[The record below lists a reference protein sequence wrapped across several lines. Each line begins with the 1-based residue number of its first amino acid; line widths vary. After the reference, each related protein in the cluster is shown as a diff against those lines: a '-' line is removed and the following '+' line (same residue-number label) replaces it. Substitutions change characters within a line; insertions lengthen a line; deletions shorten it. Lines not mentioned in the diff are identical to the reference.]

1 MASPATEFTIKA
13 LVSGLEQ
20 VEGLKSAVR
29 SLQNTAQPAAQDIN
43 KLRDAAKSLGNAAEA
58 STSDLRTSVTV
69 LKSLKDQV
77 ALTSKEY
84 RDLSNDLKT
93 VENRFN
99 AANTAAKQFR
109 SSAGPLGGGTA
120 GAAIMGRPA
129 EKLDPYVRL
138 GFETND
144 PEYWRRKQQNIGGPQ
159 LGPQQLDYEATTKA
173 LTGLDS
179 SLDQINAITNRGR
192 QERLQIQEKFNQ
204 LEIERDDAAFKKQQA
219 QHQQQA
225 DIAGRDFLDRVNNA
239 ASIREKAEQRI
250 AQRRQ
255 RLATAGQ
262 TVGAVAAAGVFGG
275 PEGALGATIGAF
287 GGPGGALVG
296 GAIGAQVGMM
306 RQAIGDTATYASEIT
321 KLNIAL
327 KGITKTSQEYADAQ
341 RAISLIS
348 NTLNVPVK
356 EATAGFTKLS
366 ASVIGAGGNVN
377 DAQIVFKGITTAIK
391 ATGGSATDVQ
401 SALLAMSQVFSKGK
415 VSAEELQGQLG
426 ERLPGAVTAF
436 AKATGRTLPQLS
448 KDLEQGVVGLNDVM
462 KFVIELEKTHAK
474 TASDVAQSSE
484 ESGARMT
491 VALDKLKLAIGQTYQ
506 PIGSGFQESIT
517 NATNIAIGVME
528 SHKKITEDLGKT
540 ISKTFGEE
548 TTKNIGDWFQRFNLS
563 VAASVLGLQPL
574 LNAINAI
581 NNYMGTKKTGQ
592 QKMIE
597 AGSPTMYS
605 DAQGNV
611 YDAVSGRLIMKPPTK
626 FEPPKSG
633 GDDAAKKEAKD
644 RLNALVQQKIN
655 KATEDVQNKTFANL
669 KKIAELED
677 NIREIQTVKTLE
689 NKQQVELLIAQGQK
703 KIKEIELTEK
713 ENQANLKHFIAIKNL
728 EKEEN
733 LPLRNQL
740 GIQADLER
748 KKDIKLARLDLVKEE
763 KEIQQNVTL
772 ESKKQANETAK
783 QLTDSQRLFAVLED
797 QLAIARATT
806 PEQKIRLESQAR
818 INELN
823 LSAVE
828 LNKEQQDQ
836 AVKLQNAEN
845 LRSQILLEQINLK
858 ERLAALDPLQQF
870 ITQSTTQLENLK
882 GVAVSVSQGIGEA
895 LGNSV
900 SSGIQGLVEGTANAQ
915 QIFSDFLKSIGQI
928 LIQEGAKMIA
938 TYTAIAIAK
947 SLAGLFGGGGA
958 NMGGKGYFD
967 PSSGLGVAGPNFG
980 LAKGGVFSSEGMQT
994 FANGGA
1000 FSNSIVNSPTLFK
1013 FANGGTTRTGLM
1025 GEAGPEAIMPLKR
1038 GADGKLGVAADITAA
1053 MARYQRQG
1061 SGSGAG
1067 GSGSDAMGAGEA
1079 TPVLSMSFE
1088 TTRFMDRDWVDKDQ
1102 LVAAMAATER
1112 RATTA
1117 GAKAGAAQVSSQMR
1131 NSPGYRRQ
1139 VGLR

>member
-29 SLQNTAQPAAQDIN
+29 SLQNTAQPAAEDIN

-129 EKLDPYVRL
+129 ERLEPAPRL

-159 LGPQQLDYEATTKA
+159 LGPQQLDYAATTK
-173 LTGLDS
+173 GLSGLES
-179 SLDQINAITNRGR
+179 SLDQINDITNRKR
-192 QERLQIQEKFNQ
+192 QEKLQLNAKYNQ
-204 LEIERDDAAFKKQQA
+204 LEIEQQDAAHKKQLLN
-219 QHQQQA
+219 QQRMD
-225 DIAGRDFLDRVNNA
+225 DIEGRFFEMRLNNA

-296 GAIGAQVGMM
+296 GAIGAQVGML
-306 RQAIGDTATYASEIT
+306 RQSIGDTATYASEIT

-491 VALDKLKLAIGQTYQ
+491 VALDEVKLAIGQAFQ
-506 PIGSGFQESIT
+506 PIGSSFQESIT
-517 NATNIAIGVME
+517 EAA
-528 SHKKITEDLGKT
+528 KT
-540 ISKTFGEE
+540 SI
-548 TTKNIGDWFQRFNLS
+548 
-563 VAASVLGLQPL
+563 VAV
-574 LNAINAI
+574 
-581 NNYMGTKKTGQ
+581 
-592 QKMIE
+592 KMITNELKFFNKEIEKAFGKENVASTAEGIKFLFTTMVDE
-597 AGSPTMYS
+597 ASKVLNPMHQIASLLKRIYDTTPQGKLANAGVEATYT

-611 YDAVSGRLIMKPPTK
+611 YDTATGKFLRKGKPDGAKPPTN
-626 FEPPKSG
+626 FLSPKSEDDEKAITDIKQKAIIQLRELNEQTEEKIADMREATIKRSIELERNFNDQRLKAEREIQDLRNRSNELDKNVEFDKKREELRSLG
-633 GDDAAKKEAKD
+633 LGTEGVDAAEKVSKIFQNIRKEQVQVERTAQDNKLQKERQLEQFKTTNAEQIGKIQLTYTRSAANILQKTGDELKEKMINGAEEVKRIILEVRSGQQAPAFPTLPGPSQTGSAGPIRKVKNYEGEGMVITPAMTRPKVESDFRGQSDVMTHYTEKVPKGQGMITQKQFRGQMGPPEKAAKK
-644 RLNALVQQKIN
+644 
-655 KATEDVQNKTFANL
+655 
-669 KKIAELED
+669 
-677 NIREIQTVKTLE
+677 
-689 NKQQVELLIAQGQK
+689 
-703 KIKEIELTEK
+703 
-713 ENQANLKHFIAIKNL
+713 
-728 EKEEN
+728 
-733 LPLRNQL
+733 
-740 GIQADLER
+740 
-748 KKDIKLARLDLVKEE
+748 
-763 KEIQQNVTL
+763 
-772 ESKKQANETAK
+772 
-783 QLTDSQRLFAVLED
+783 
-797 QLAIARATT
+797 
-806 PEQKIRLESQAR
+806 
-818 INELN
+818 
-823 LSAVE
+823 
-828 LNKEQQDQ
+828 
-836 AVKLQNAEN
+836 
-845 LRSQILLEQINLK
+845 LEQS
-858 ERLAALDPLQQF
+858 
-870 ITQSTTQLENLK
+870 QSK
-882 GVAVSVSQGIGEA
+882 AKSVS
-895 LGNSV
+895 NV
-900 SSGIQGLVEGTANAQ
+900 
-915 QIFSDFLKSIGQI
+915 K
-928 LIQEGAKMIA
+928 
-938 TYTAIAIAK
+938 
-947 SLAGLFGGGGA
+947 
-958 NMGGKGYFD
+958 
-967 PSSGLGVAGPNFG
+967 
-980 LAKGGVFSSEGMQT
+980 
-994 FANGGA
+994 
-1000 FSNSIVNSPTLFK
+1000 
-1013 FANGGTTRTGLM
+1013 
-1025 GEAGPEAIMPLKR
+1025 
-1038 GADGKLGVAADITAA
+1038 
-1053 MARYQRQG
+1053 
-1061 SGSGAG
+1061 
-1067 GSGSDAMGAGEA
+1067 
-1079 TPVLSMSFE
+1079 
-1088 TTRFMDRDWVDKDQ
+1088 
-1102 LVAAMAATER
+1102 
-1112 RATTA
+1112 
-1117 GAKAGAAQVSSQMR
+1117 
-1131 NSPGYRRQ
+1131 
-1139 VGLR
+1139 

>member
-1 MASPATEFTIKA
+1 MANPATEFTIQAKVVGA
-13 LVSGLEQ
+13 DQ
-20 VEGLKSAVR
+20 VEGLKSAVQ
-29 SLQNTAQPAAQDIN
+29 SLRNRAIPAAEDIN

-99 AANTAAKQFR
+99 AANTAAKQF
-109 SSAGPLGGGTA
+109 SASAGPLSGGTA

-129 EKLDPYVRL
+129 ERLEPAPRL

-159 LGPQQLDYEATTKA
+159 LGAQQLDYEATTKA
-173 LTGLDS
+173 LTGLES
-179 SLDQINAITNRGR
+179 AYDQMTAVANKGR
-192 QERLQIQEKFNQ
+192 QDRLLVQEKFNQ

-219 QHQQQA
+219 QHRQQA
-225 DIAGRDFLDRVNNA
+225 DIAGRDFIDRVNNA

-275 PEGALGATIGAF
+275 PEGALGATIGAI

-296 GAIGAQVGMM
+296 GAIGAQVGML
-306 RQAIGDTATYASEIT
+306 RKAIGDTATYASEIA

-327 KGITKTSQEYADAQ
+327 RGITKTSEEYANAQ

-348 NTLNVPVK
+348 NTLNVPIK

-377 DAQIVFKGITTAIK
+377 DAQIVMLGFTQAIK
-391 ATGGSATDVQ
+391 ATSGGAEEVSGAMT
-401 SALLAMSQVFSKGK
+401 ALTQIFSKGK
-415 VSAEELQGQLG
+415 VSAEEINQIA
-426 ERLPGAVTAF
+426 ERLPGAFTAI
-436 AKATGRTLPQLS
+436 AKAGNRTGPELQ
-448 KDLEQGVVGLNDVM
+448 DALEKGEVGLNDLM
-462 KFVIELEKTHAK
+462 K
-474 TASDVAQSSE
+474 TAQYLTDQYGASANKMAASAE

-491 VALDKLKLAIGQTYQ
+491 VALDKLKLAIGETYQ

-517 NATNIAIGVME
+517 NATNIAILAME
-528 SHKKITEDLGKT
+528 SHKKSTEDLGKT

-581 NNYMGTKKTGQ
+581 NNYMGTQKTGQ
-592 QKMIE
+592 QKMID
-597 AGSPTMYS
+597 AGSPNMYS

-611 YDAVSGRLIMKPPTK
+611 YDAITGRLIMKPPTK

-633 GDDAAKKEAKD
+633 GDDKAAKKEAKLKQQIELQRELND
-644 RLNALVQQKIN
+644 IESQFNAYELPRLKGLQETQLQLAALAKDANVEAKKKLQLKANELEYELDALRISKQQKIELA
-655 KATEDVQNKTFANL
+655 KIKTIEDRRLQFVQNQGIIEKTQDEL
-669 KKIAELED
+669 KKLNLTRDTKRKAIE
-677 NIREIQTVKTLE
+677 
-689 NKQQVELLIAQGQK
+689 QG
-703 KIKEIELTEK
+703 
-713 ENQANLKHFIAIKNL
+713 
-728 EKEEN
+728 
-733 LPLRNQL
+733 
-740 GIQADLER
+740 
-748 KKDIKLARLDLVKEE
+748 
-763 KEIQQNVTL
+763 VTL
-772 ESKKQANETAK
+772 ELKERGKVTAK
-783 QLTDSQRLFAVLED
+783 QLTDSQRLFSVLED

-823 LSAVE
+823 RSAVE
-828 LNKEQQDQ
+828 LNEHQQDQ
-836 AVKLQNAEN
+836 AVKLQNTKN
-845 LRSQILLEQINLK
+845 LESQILLEQINLK

-870 ITQSTTQLENLK
+870 INQSTTQLENLK
-882 GVAVSVSQGIGEA
+882 GVAVSVSQSIGEA

-938 TYTAIAIAK
+938 TYTAIAIARQ
-947 SLAGLFGGGGA
+947 LAGLFGGGSSAIAGGSTYGGA
-958 NMGGKGYFD
+958 ASSSIFSAGTGTAFGGMSIPGFAEGGRPPVGRPSLVGEKGPELFV
-967 PSSGLGVAGPNFG
+967 PSS
-980 LAKGGVFSSEGMQT
+980 S
-994 FANGGA
+994 
-1000 FSNSIVNSPTLFK
+1000 
-1013 FANGGTTRTGLM
+1013 GTII
-1025 GEAGPEAIMPLKR
+1025 P
-1038 GADGKLGVAADITAA
+1038 ADATAAA

-1067 GSGSDAMGAGEA
+1067 GSGSDAMGASEA

-1088 TTRFMDRDWVDKDQ
+1088 TTRFLGQDYVSTEQ
-1102 LVAAMAATER
+1102 LQAAMAATER

-1117 GAKAGAAQVSSQMR
+1117 GAKAGAAQVTSRLQQ
-1131 NSPGYRRQ
+1131 SPSYRRQ